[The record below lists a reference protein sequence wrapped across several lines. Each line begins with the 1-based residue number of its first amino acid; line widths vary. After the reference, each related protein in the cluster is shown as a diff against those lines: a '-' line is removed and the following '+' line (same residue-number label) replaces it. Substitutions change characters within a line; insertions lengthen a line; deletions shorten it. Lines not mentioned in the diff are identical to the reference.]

1 MKKIN
6 KFKYYIAAFLIIV
19 FFSPTLIHT
28 SFFFK
33 NHTHKICEIS
43 DTHMHEKIDSCN
55 LCDFTFTKKYYL
67 NNKNLL
73 DKIIYVFKSYH
84 FSFKLLSSSFD
95 NFFDSRAPPIF

>member
-1 MKKIN
+1 MEILK

-33 NHTHKICEIS
+33 DHTHKICEIS

-55 LCDFTFTKKYYL
+55 LCDFTFKKKYYL